1 MAVQVVDFNPFER
14 GAETAGPSVRDEV
27 TSEQGASN
35 YTDQTVS
42 YGANVYRERQAL
54 TPGGVRGGRTGV
66 MPQPQGGFP
75 EVAKN
80 SSTPPSSSSGK
91 SKDGKVEISA
101 AARDEVMRVLMPGNK
116 LGIEEGRGFASSVAE
131 VGNQLRQKASEARQP
146 FYEEAFRQG
155 AEGLDLTDMAGDPM
169 FAIAMQRAERT
180 MADKQAMPGV
190 FSTGSTGPNG
200 QTLEYWDQVRQRLDD
215 MHRKAIAAKSPR
227 AVELDTLRQD
237 LRERLNKAFPKYA
250 SARGAAELFFNAS
263 DAFEAGTKFARGRY
277 PLDAA
282 AQAIAAMSGE
292 EKKLFTEGFAT
303 AFVEDV
309 RAAPDRAALL
319 DRINAGETGRNKVR
333 VALGAK
339 ADQLEAFL
347 RLEGLMA
354 GAGDDPAGKMAEM
367 IVSGSAQTETPV
379 NARVA
384 EHIAG
389 MLTSKNPDIFLTGL
403 KQVAKPNVLEGLRQ
417 LGAGGANVYRERPDE
432 DPVIAKAR
440 DAVARGADRT
450 AVMRRLQENGITP
463 KGV

>member
-1 MAVQVVDFNPFER
+1 MAVQVVDFNPFEQ
-14 GAETAGPSVRDEV
+14 GAEAADPGVRSEV
-27 TSEQGASN
+27 TREQGTSN
-35 YTDQTVS
+35 YTDQTAS
-42 YGANVYRERQAL
+42 D
-54 TPGGVRGGRTGV
+54 GVRGGRTGV
-66 MPQPQGGFP
+66 MPSAGSGFP

-80 SSTPPSSSSGK
+80 SSTPSRSRSSSGSGK
-91 SKDGKVEISA
+91 SKDGKLEVSA
-101 AARDEVMRVLMPGNK
+101 AARDEVMRVLMPGNRM
-116 LGIEEGRGFASSVAE
+116 GISGGPGFAASVQE

-146 FYEEAFRQG
+146 FYEEAFRSG
-155 AEGLDLTDMAGDPM
+155 ADGLDLSDMAGNPL
-169 FAIAMQRAERT
+169 FAIAMERAQST
-180 MADKQAMPGV
+180 MRDKEAMPGM
-190 FSTGSTGPNG
+190 FTTGSMGPNG

-215 MHRKAIAAKSPR
+215 MYRKAQEARSPR
-227 AVELDTLRQD
+227 AQELDEMRQQ
-237 LRERLNKAFPKYA
+237 LRERLNKQFPLYA
-250 SARGAAELFFNAS
+250 AARGAAELFFNAS
-263 DAFEAGTKFARGRY
+263 DAFEAGGKFARGRY

-309 RAAPDRAALL
+309 RSSPDRAAML

-354 GAGDDPAGKMAEM
+354 GTSDDPAGKMAEL
-367 IVSGSAQTETPV
+367 IVRGSSQTETPV

-403 KQVAKPNVLEGLRQ
+403 KHAAKPDVLEGLRQ
-417 LGAGGANVYRERPDE
+417 LGAGSNAGGSVDE
-432 DPVIAKAR
+432 DPIIAKAR